1 VHALIIAGGEGERLR
16 PLTNDRPKNMVPV
29 AGRPIVEWQLEWL
42 RANGVTHAVFLCGY
56 RADVLESHLG
66 DGSAFGVSVSYSR
79 EDEPLG
85 RGGALKQGFALVSAG
100 EPEVIACNGDILT
113 DQRLDA
119 LVEFHRRNGAAAT
132 VMLTVLRSPYGIVDV
147 TDDGH
152 IESFREKPSLPYWI
166 NAGIY
171 VLSREFFSLL
181 PDKGDHE
188 TTTFPQL
195 AAEGRLFGFK
205 SEAYWRPVDSIKDV
219 SEATRELAGSKA

>member
-1 VHALIIAGGEGERLR
+1 MHALIIAGGEGERLR

-42 RANGVTHAVFLCGY
+42 RRNGVTHAVFLCGY
-56 RADVLESHLG
+56 KAEVLEGHVG
-66 DGSAFGVSVSYSR
+66 DGSSFGISVGYSR
-79 EDEPLG
+79 EEEPLG
-85 RGGALKQGFALVSAG
+85 RGGALKRGFSLVPPG
-100 EPEVIACNGDILT
+100 EGEVIACNGDILT
-113 DQRLDA
+113 DQGMDA
-119 LVEFHRRNGAAAT
+119 LLAFHRDKGATAT
-132 VMLTVLRSPYGIVDV
+132 VMLTGLKSPYGIVDV
-147 TDDGH
+147 TDDGR

-181 PDKGDHE
+181 PEKGDHE
-188 TTTFPQL
+188 TTTFPRL
-195 AAEGRLFGFK
+195 AAEGRLFGYK